1 VVVVGNGPCALLY
14 VKDRE
19 PARIRKLVE
28 FLQAEEWVGVLFTA
42 GRKPPTSVEEPSDR
56 GVCDP
61 QGRVGGTFSLQ
72 LIHQAHPERQPDILL
87 TFPWTSGKN
96 EFGMSGTDLT
106 TIRGAAASGH
116 PGSGHGSMSPWAIR
130 NTLIAWGTRLQ
141 AVGRRP
147 RAGQQRGHRAD
158 DPASETARRGSRPH
172 RPRPVRSS
180 AGRAGRGAGPPPG
193 STPASPT
200 SARAQVDRAEQAAPP
215 VDAGGM
221 TRWRAPLTIQAER
234 THGRLMWVSS
244 SASTTAPSGRSVMA
258 WADIG
263 DDLLGVRGA
272 VGDQPGSPP
281 GGGLAY
287 APVQGPQA
295 HGGAAQVQVQQP
307 DRPRL
312 GLGEQPAHSCAQP
325 PATQA
330 WPAGSGPVGQR
341 VRTVGVVAVHPAVHR
356 ARVAPEQLG
365 DGHGGPALLG
375 EQDHHQPQPDPVR
388 AVQQP
393 EQVTGVASRAGS
405 LGVHAGG
412 RILAR
417 AS

>member
-1 VVVVGNGPCALLY
+1 
-14 VKDRE
+14 
-19 PARIRKLVE
+19 
-28 FLQAEEWVGVLFTA
+28 
-42 GRKPPTSVEEPSDR
+42 
-56 GVCDP
+56 
-61 QGRVGGTFSLQ
+61 
-72 LIHQAHPERQPDILL
+72 
-87 TFPWTSGKN
+87 
-96 EFGMSGTDLT
+96 
-106 TIRGAAASGH
+106 
-116 PGSGHGSMSPWAIR
+116 
-130 NTLIAWGTRLQ
+130 
-141 AVGRRP
+141 
-147 RAGQQRGHRAD
+147 
-158 DPASETARRGSRPH
+158 
-172 RPRPVRSS
+172 
-180 AGRAGRGAGPPPG
+180 
-193 STPASPT
+193 
-200 SARAQVDRAEQAAPP
+200 
-215 VDAGGM
+215 M
-221 TRWRAPLTIQAER
+221 TRWPGALDDPGRAHPRQQVDVGLVLGQHHR
-234 THGRLMWVSS
+234 TVGQVGDGL
-244 SASTTAPSGRSVMA
+244 
-258 WADIG
+258 ADIG

-272 VGDQPGSPP
+272 LGDQPGPPP
-281 GGGLAY
+281 GGDLAH
-287 APVQGPQA
+287 APVQSPQA

-312 GLGEQPAHSCAQP
+312 GVGEQPADPCAQP

-341 VRTVGVVAVHPAVHR
+341 VRTVGVVAAHR